1 MESRKTQFI
10 VERDLSENI
19 KFKANRQGIRLVA
32 RAAIVRDDAILLVAF
47 DGENGF
53 HYNLPGGGVEP
64 SETLYDTARRE
75 AREETAAEVEVKE
88 LLVVYECFPP
98 DYGFAL
104 DEQVHNVDFV
114 FHCVLREGSEPRL
127 PDNPD
132 ANEVAVHWI
141 PLDEFPDAPLIPRI
155 QHRVIAALHGNSD
168 GPFWLSPDITDEI
181 KSQR

>member
-1 MESRKTQFI
+1 M
-10 VERDLSENI
+10 SENI
-19 KFKANRQGIRLVA
+19 KFNANRQGIRLVA

-64 SETLYDTARRE
+64 GEMLYDAARRE

-88 LLVVYECFPP
+88 LLFVYECFPP

-104 DEQVHNVDFV
+104 DEKPHCVDFL
-114 FHCVLREGSEPRL
+114 FRCALCEGSEPRL

-132 ANEVAVHWI
+132 ENEVAVHWI
-141 PLDEFPDAPLIPRI
+141 PLAKFPSVPLVPQI
-155 QHRVIAALHGNSD
+155 QGQVIAALRGNSD
-168 GPFWLSPDITDEI
+168 NLFLLNPDITDEV
-181 KSQR
+181 KSLRRSV